1 MSNALLHGS
10 FRQKVVDFLDLSLLK
25 DIVYLNMVIGIALSL
40 YSDGTFYTLLPMYL
54 FELGFSKVI
63 NIGCRILA
71 LNGDRFILNR
81 VMQLR
86 WWRVDSSLTLVPVYF
101 WPLSVTTFHSK
112 LDMST

>member
-54 FELGFSKVI
+54 FELGFSKVN
-63 NIGCRILA
+63 NI
-71 LNGDRFILNR
+71 DF
-81 VMQLR
+81 
-86 WWRVDSSLTLVPVYF
+86 
-101 WPLSVTTFHSK
+101 
-112 LDMST
+112 